1 MWILWKISALMHT
14 KYLACYLLQRCP
26 LQLFCDQ
33 LCTQLTIQRNKTW
46 TLVQGSK
53 KYLQESKVMML
64 SLFPVTGPSLRA
76 GRLPQEPG
84 PWTRCHPMDGRWW
97 QTEMA
102 VTTSSS
108 RLKRH
113 QRLLT
118 MIFQF
123 YFFKRDFIYSLT
135 IVIMYKWFFDHIGP
149 LFPSLMPLPLETS
162 PQHILYFLFLFLI
175 TYLV

>member
-1 MWILWKISALMHT
+1 MHT
-14 KYLACYLLQRCP
+14 RCLACYLLQRCS

-33 LCTQLTIQRNKTW
+33 LYTQRNKTW
-46 TLVQGSK
+46 ILVQWSK
-53 KYLQESKVMML
+53 KYVQESEVMML
-64 SLFPVTGPSLRA
+64 SLFPATGPSLRA

-118 MIFQF
+118 VLFWF
-123 YFFKRDFIYSLT
+123 CFFRKDFIYSLT
-135 IVIMYKWFFDHIGP
+135 IVYMHKCFWSYWPFIFFSFAP
-149 LFPSLMPLPLETS
+149 PSGNFS
-162 PQHILYFLFLFLI
+162 P
-175 TYLV
+175 TYLLLSFSFFFCF

>member
-1 MWILWKISALMHT
+1 MHT
-14 KYLACYLLQRCP
+14 RCLACYLLQRCS
-26 LQLFCDQ
+26 LQLFSDQ

-46 TLVQGSK
+46 ILVQWSK
-53 KYLQESKVMML
+53 KDVQESEVMMV
-64 SLFPVTGPSLRA
+64 SLFPATGPSLRA

-118 MIFQF
+118 ILFWF
-123 YFFKRDFIYSLT
+123 CFFKKDFIYSLT
-135 IVIMYKWFFDHIGP
+135 IVYMHKCFLIT
-149 LFPSLMPLPLETS
+149 LT
-162 PQHILYFLFLFLI
+162 LYFLLFCPSLWKLLPNI
-175 TYLV
+175 SSPFFFCF